1 MFRIGDRVVYPLHG
15 AGIVEGIEEKEL
27 LGERRVYYVL
37 YLPLG
42 SMKVMFPVD
51 RVEVLGVREI
61 VNRSDLDELPQILGA
76 PDEEES
82 LQWSHRQRSYQERIR
97 TGDLFEVAGV
107 FRTLHR
113 REKKK
118 GLSAGERK
126 IYELARQI
134 LVSEV
139 AFVLAVDFERAGEWL
154 EGWVSFPELEGI

>member
-1 MFRIGDRVVYPLHG
+1 MFRVGDRVVYPLHG

-27 LGERRVYYVL
+27 MGERKAYYIV

-51 RVEVLGVREI
+51 RVESLGVRE
-61 VNRSDLDELPQILGA
+61 VVDRSKVDVLPEILSA

-97 TGDLFEVAGV
+97 TGDLFEVASV

-113 REKKK
+113 RDKRR

-139 AFVLAVDFERAGEWL
+139 AFVLSVDFEQAGAWI
-154 EGWVSFPELEGI
+154 EGWVCLGE